1 MPSFFFGACNR
12 IRDCTGISIGIG
24 IGIGIGR
31 KLLYIAFALLELGLV
46 GRTGTSIWYHCRYY
60 LTEQDKE
67 RDV

>member
-12 IRDCTGISIGIG
+12 IRDCT
-24 IGIGIGR
+24 GIGIGR

-46 GRTGTSIWYHCRYY
+46 GRTGIWYHCRY